1 MRKIE
6 IGLTYDDVLLI
17 PKKSALLPEQ
27 ISFRTKFTPRFS
39 INIPLI
45 SAAMDTVTD
54 AKMAIEMRRL
64 GGVGVLH
71 RNNTIEDQVA
81 MVKQVN
87 SATKIESAD
96 EDNQKTSNE
105 PETTIV
111 IQSNQEPG
119 VMAASSPLDKTS
131 NQPVP
136 LPQSSISSPIAAAV
150 GFYGDAYERAQ
161 KLRDAGVNVLVV
173 DTAHG
178 HSKAVIEMV
187 AKLKADREFA
197 DLDIVAGNIATAEAA
212 NDLVEAGADALKVG
226 IGPGSICT
234 TRVVAGVGVPQ
245 LSAVQAVSQIAD
257 RHNIPVI
264 ADGGINYSGDIAKAI
279 VGGAWTVMCGSQFA
293 GTDESPGEIKEIDG
307 RKVKVYRGMGS
318 LGVMARGTQS
328 FSKDRYFQNTTQ
340 TIVPEGITGTIA
352 YKGPIEFIID
362 QLLGGLRQSMFY
374 LGARRILDLKAN
386 GQFIRISPAGLRESH
401 PHGLLTIQATSNY
414 Q

>member
-1 MRKIE
+1 MSKLE
-6 IGLTYDDVLLI
+6 IGLTYDDVLLV
-17 PKKSALLPEQ
+17 PKKSGLLPEQ

-39 INIPLI
+39 LRIPLI

-54 AKMAIEMRRL
+54 APMAIAMMQL

-81 MVKQVN
+81 MVKNVVAATADLENTGSRVGVSASGSQADHSPSELIPN
-87 SATKIESAD
+87 SQFLT
-96 EDNQKTSNE
+96 
-105 PETTIV
+105 P
-111 IQSNQEPG
+111 
-119 VMAASSPLDKTS
+119 
-131 NQPVP
+131 
-136 LPQSSISSPIAAAV
+136 SPIAAAV

-161 KLRDAGVNVLVV
+161 KLNAAGVNVLVV

-178 HSKAVIEMV
+178 HSTAVIEMV
-187 AKLKADREFA
+187 EKLKNDPDFSHM
-197 DLDIVAGNIATAEAA
+197 DIVAGNIATAEAA
-212 NDLVEAGADALKVG
+212 ADLVEAGADALKVG

-245 LSAVQAVSQIAD
+245 LSAVRAVSKIAD

-279 VGGAWTVMCGSQFA
+279 VAGAWTVMCGSLFA
-293 GTDESPGEIKEIDG
+293 GTDESPGEVTDVDG
-307 RKVKVYRGMGS
+307 QKVKTYRGMGS

-328 FSKDRYFQNTTQ
+328 FSKDRYFQNDAQ
-340 TIVPEGITGTIA
+340 VIVPEGISGTIA
-352 YKGPIEFIID
+352 YKGSVQTIVE

-401 PHGLLTIQATSNY
+401 PHGLLSIQATSNY